1 MTAARARP
9 APLDERARQRHKWR
23 NRAQSLLL
31 IGGLVTLLALC
42 VWVIFGPE
50 SILWVLLGGALGLLL
65 GPRASPKW
73 VLSMYGAR
81 RIGPRELPELH
92 AVLQELTR
100 RAGLPR
106 MPELYYLP
114 TPVLN
119 AFTVGSREDA
129 AIAVSDGLLRRLD
142 LRELAGV
149 LAHEISHVRNNDLW
163 VMGLADMVSRLT
175 SLLSYLGMF
184 LLFLALPMLLSE
196 GGGGHWLLAGLLLT
210 FAPTLGSLLQLALSR
225 AREFEADLDGAG
237 LTGDPRGL
245 AAALTKLERWQGRFW
260 EEILLPG
267 RRMPV
272 PSMLRTHPPTAERV
286 RRLLSLYGEAPSPP
300 FRAPLDHAP
309 PRASL
314 PLVEA
319 PRWRRTGAWY

>member
-1 MTAARARP
+1 MP
-9 APLDERARQRHKWR
+9 APLDERARHRHKWR
-23 NRAQSLLL
+23 NRIQSLLL
-31 IGGLVTLLALC
+31 IGGLIGLLALC

-50 SILWVLLGGALGLLL
+50 SIPWVLVGGALGLLL

-81 RIGPRELPELH
+81 RIEPRQSPELH
-92 AVLQELTR
+92 SIVQELAR
-100 RAGLPR
+100 RAGLSR
-106 MPELYYLP
+106 APELHYLP
-114 TPVLN
+114 SATLN
-119 AFTVGSREDA
+119 AFAVGSREDA

-184 LLFLALPMLLSE
+184 LLFLALPMLLTQ

-300 FRAPLDHAP
+300 FRAPLGHAAPQRHAP
-309 PRASL
+309 LMQP
-314 PLVEA
+314 
-319 PRWRRTGAWY
+319 PRWRRSGAWY